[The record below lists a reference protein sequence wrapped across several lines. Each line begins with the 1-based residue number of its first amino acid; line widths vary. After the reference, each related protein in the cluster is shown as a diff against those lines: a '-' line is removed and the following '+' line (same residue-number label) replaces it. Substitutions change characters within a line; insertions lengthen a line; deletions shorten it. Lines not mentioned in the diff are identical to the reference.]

1 MTDTTVP
8 AFPTPNGGSGIM
20 RKAIRTLLFM
30 TLLVAASASGQ
41 DTPAAEPSVSLPP
54 DLARVLTDYEA
65 AWSKKDAA
73 ALAGLFAEDGFV
85 LPSGNPPV
93 RGRAAIQKHYTG
105 HGGPLSLRAIAYAA
119 EGRVGYIIGGYT
131 DTAGKPDIGKFTLTL
146 RKGSDG
152 RWLILSDMDNS
163 NRRRGG
169 NETP

>member
-1 MTDTTVP
+1 MRTTV
-8 AFPTPNGGSGIM
+8 
-20 RKAIRTLLFM
+20 RTLLIM
-30 TLLVAASASGQ
+30 TLLVATSARGQQ

-65 AWSKKDAA
+65 AWSKKDPA
-73 ALAGLFAEDGFV
+73 ALAGLFTEDGFV
-85 LPSGNPPV
+85 LPSGSPPV

-119 EGRVGYIIGGYT
+119 EGGVGYIIGGYT

-152 RWLILSDMDNS
+152 RWLIMSDMDNS
-163 NRRRGG
+163 NRRRQ
-169 NETP
+169 